1 MQRGGVGRYWEAC
14 RHGRWPRHNGLP
26 SPLVPDKRHFQAQTV
41 TFSLPTP
48 AWREE
53 ERGYGTPCWLWT
65 GQRTPGGYGQAWAF
79 GPTGRR
85 LFCTSAH
92 RAMWQVFHGPLP
104 PGHEVEVDHLCRVP
118 LCVRPSHLEPVSPYV
133 NHHRNPNASANKT
146 HCPHGHPYDTSNTTV
161 RPDGARICRT
171 CARESQSTYEKRL
184 RQRLRQQRTAAT
196 Q

>member
-1 MQRGGVGRYWEAC
+1 MASAWPGLDKRLRGAVESQARVEAEE
-14 RHGRWPRHNGLP
+14 
-26 SPLVPDKRHFQAQTV
+26 VPPDNRHFQDQAGPV
-41 TFSLPTP
+41 FWSIPMP
-48 AWREE
+48 AWQTED
-53 ERGYGTPCWLWT
+53 RGYGSPCWIWT
-65 GQRTPGGYGQAWAF
+65 GKATQGGYGLVW
-79 GPTGRR
+79 GRIAGKA
-85 LFCTSAH
+85 TATTAH
-92 RAMWQVFHGPLP
+92 RWMWQVWHGPLP
-104 PGHEVEVDHLCRVP
+104 PGHEFEVDHLCRVQ